1 MSVTNP
7 VSASRKLTVLEGAV
21 TGENGQ
27 KQEVSNAVLY
37 VWGEQ
42 EHRRR

>member
-27 KQEVSNAVLY
+27 KQEVSNTVLY
-37 VWGEQ
+37 VLGEQ